1 MQAQNKIKALLI
13 GASGSAGKQIVSAA
27 TRKDFIVT
35 CLLRNPGAL
44 GINSPW
50 VRLEQGDVFN
60 IEDLRRVMPEQ
71 EVVISTFGSKKFD
84 EPVDDRTRAVTNLVT
99 VMKEF
104 GVKRI
109 ITLAGAGI
117 ANVKPDQ
124 LLSETPFYPANL

>member
-1 MQAQNKIKALLI
+1 
-13 GASGSAGKQIVSAA
+13 VSAA

-60 IEDLRRVMPEQ
+60 IEDLRRVIPEQ
-71 EVVISTFGSKKFD
+71 DVVISAFGPKKFD
-84 EPVDDRTRAVTNLVT
+84 EPIDDCTRAATNLVQ

-109 ITLAGAGI
+109 LTVSGVGI
-117 ANVKPDQ
+117 ANIKPDQ
-124 LLSETPFYPANL
+124 LLCEAPVYPPYLVHLIRDHLGALKVF